1 MKLMWMLLLLGA
13 TVSAWGAQ
21 NDSAQNDSTQSE
33 NEPSVS
39 QTNTETEEPLND
51 NTDQD
56 AENDEPPDRIGDAF
70 KNFRPSE
77 EISADNPVPF
87 PVDI

>member
-1 MKLMWMLLLLGA
+1 MKSLWMLVLLST
-13 TVSAWGAQ
+13 TVSAWGEE
-21 NDSAQNDSTQSE
+21 NDSTQTE

-39 QTNTETEEPLND
+39 QTNTETVEPPGD
-51 NTDQD
+51 NPDQD
-56 AENDEPPDRIGDAF
+56 TENDEPPDSIGDAF